1 MATDG
6 RAQGVDVTF
15 NPERL
20 WRIVDGGKGGGKA
33 DVAMEIAEMFV
44 LTAAPIAQREPAP
57 DLFNIVVPFRNSSLY
72 PLTPR
77 FPAIVGFYPY
87 ARRLLS
93 VVVLLTALSGVAY
106 ADARSDAK
114 AQVEF
119 GIAVAQRGL
128 WKEAIYR
135 WERATQIDPT
145 YAAGF
150 NNLAVAYEHEG
161 MLDKA
166 AEAYERALK
175 LEPNNA
181 LVRQNFELFK
191 EIHDR
196 TTQSQT
202 P

>member
-1 MATDG
+1 
-6 RAQGVDVTF
+6 V
-15 NPERL
+15 
-20 WRIVDGGKGGGKA
+20 
-33 DVAMEIAEMFV
+33 FV
-44 LTAAPIAQREPAP
+44 
-57 DLFNIVVPFRNSSLY
+57 SK
-72 PLTPR
+72 R
-77 FPAIVGFYPY
+77 FFAAIVF
-87 ARRLLS
+87 AA
-93 VVVLLTALSGVAY
+93 ALSGVAY
-106 ADARSDAK
+106 ADARADAR

-119 GIAVAQRGL
+119 GIAMAQRGL
-128 WKEAIYR
+128 WGEAIYR
-135 WERATQIDPT
+135 WERATQLDPT

-161 MLDKA
+161 QLDKA

-196 TTQSQT
+196 TNQTQT

>member
-1 MATDG
+1 M
-6 RAQGVDVTF
+6 
-15 NPERL
+15 P
-20 WRIVDGGKGGGKA
+20 K
-33 DVAMEIAEMFV
+33 
-44 LTAAPIAQREPAP
+44 
-57 DLFNIVVPFRNSSLY
+57 
-72 PLTPR
+72 
-77 FPAIVGFYPY
+77 
-87 ARRLLS
+87 RLLS
-93 VVVLLTALSGVAY
+93 VVVLVAAFSGAVY

-145 YAAGF
+145 YAPGF

-166 AEAYERALK
+166 ARSVRARAEAGTEQRPRAA
-175 LEPNNA
+175 E
-181 LVRQNFELFK
+181 F
-191 EIHDR
+191 R
-196 TTQSQT
+196 TVQGN